1 MIYLVSVWSDR
12 IQAELAY
19 TALESASITMDK
31 VNILGR
37 GFKSADDYGLIDP
50 RDESWKQVKRMATWI
65 MPFGFVGG
73 FSFNAIT
80 GLNTFPWA
88 GTVGNQIIG
97 GILGAL
103 AGGMGSFFIG
113 GGTGSFGGDALS
125 YRNRLDAGK
134 YLVVVEGSEALISQ
148 ASQIMRPLRPENIQ
162 GYTEPGI
169 RSSST

>member
-12 IQAELAY
+12 IQAESAY
-19 TALESASITMDK
+19 TALESANITMDK
-31 VNILGR
+31 VAILGR

-50 RDESWKQVKRMATWI
+50 KNEAWTQIKRMATWI
-65 MPFGFVGG
+65 IPFGFVGG
-73 FSFNAIT
+73 FAFNAIT

-113 GGTGSFGGDALS
+113 GGTGGFGGDALS

-134 YLVVVEGSEALISQ
+134 YLVVVKGSEALISQ

-162 GYTEPGI
+162 GYTEPGV
-169 RSSST
+169 